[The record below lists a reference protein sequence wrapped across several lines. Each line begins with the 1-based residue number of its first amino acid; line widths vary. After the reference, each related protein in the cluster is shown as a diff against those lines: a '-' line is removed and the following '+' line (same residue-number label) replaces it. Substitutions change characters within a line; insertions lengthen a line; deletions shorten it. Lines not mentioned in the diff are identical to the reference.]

1 MITRFVLIE
10 GARHIEGMK
19 LAVALITVYLVW
31 GSTYLAIAVANRSLP
46 PLLMLSVR
54 FLIAGALLYGWS
66 LWRGDVAA
74 ERPGAR
80 QWLSAAVVGGLL
92 LVVDTGGVA
101 WAEQRVASG
110 TTALLVASVPL
121 FIAAIDR
128 AVFGIRLGFGA
139 AAGIATGLVGV
150 GLLVGPSSKID
161 LLGAA
166 VILGA
171 SFAWAAGSVY
181 ARVAPL
187 PRKPVLSASMQ
198 MLAAGALLAVAGL
211 GMGEVSR
218 IHVAAISAASLAA
231 VGFLIVFGSLVAFTA
246 YAWLLKNAGTTLLST
261 YAYVNPAVAVFLGW
275 ALVGEHV
282 GSKEI
287 VAGIVILSSIFLL
300 VFGRD
305 VRVVAEPT
313 AESLAPYIRRERARV
328 VAFPRAVP
336 QLSDLRRISA

>member
-1 MITRFVLIE
+1 
-10 GARHIEGMK
+10 MK
-19 LAVALITVYLVW
+19 LAVALVTVYIVW

-74 ERPGAR
+74 ERPGKR
-80 QWLSAAVVGGLL
+80 QWLSAAVVGSLL
-92 LVVDTGGVA
+92 LLIDTGGVA

-121 FIAAIDR
+121 FIALLDR
-128 AVFGIRLGFGA
+128 VFFGIRLGFGA
-139 AAGIATGLVGV
+139 VAGIAAGLLGV
-150 GLLVGPSSKID
+150 GLLVGPSAHID
-161 LLGAA
+161 LLGAV
-166 VILGA
+166 VILVA

-187 PRKPVLSASMQ
+187 PRKPVLSAAMQ
-198 MLAAGALLAVAGL
+198 MLCAGFLLAVAGL
-211 GMGEVSR
+211 AMGEGSRVHPGAVS
-218 IHVAAISAASLAA
+218 SASLAA
-231 VGFLIVFGSLVAFTA
+231 VAFLIVFGSLVAFTA
-246 YAWLLKNAGTTLLST
+246 YAWLLNNAPTNLLST

-275 ALVGEHV
+275 ALIGEHV

-287 VAGIVILSSIFLL
+287 AAGIVILSSIALL

-305 VRVVAEPT
+305 ARTVAEPT
-313 AESLAPYIRRERARV
+313 AESLAPYIRRQDARV
-328 VAFPRAVP
+328 VEFPRAAP
-336 QLSDLRRISA
+336 RLADLRRISA

>member
-1 MITRFVLIE
+1 
-10 GARHIEGMK
+10 MK
-19 LAVALITVYLVW
+19 LALALITVYLVW

-46 PLLMLSVR
+46 PLLMLSAR

-74 ERPGAR
+74 ERPGRR
-80 QWLSAAVVGGLL
+80 QWLSAGVVGALL
-92 LVVDTGGVA
+92 LLVDTGGVA

-121 FIAAIDR
+121 FIALIDR

-139 AAGIATGLVGV
+139 VAGIGTGLLGV
-150 GLLVGPSSKID
+150 GLLVGPSAHID
-161 LLGAA
+161 MLGAA
-166 VILGA
+166 VILVA

-187 PRKPVLSASMQ
+187 PRKPVLSAAMQ
-198 MLAAGALLAVAGL
+198 MLSAGVLLGVAGL
-211 GMGEVSR
+211 AMGEGSR
-218 IHVAAISAASLAA
+218 VHLGAMSSASLAA
-231 VGFLIVFGSLVAFTA
+231 FAFLIVFGSLVAFTV
-246 YAWLLKNAGTTLLST
+246 YAWLLKNASTTLLST

-287 VAGIVILSSIFLL
+287 AAGIVILSSVALL
-300 VFGRD
+300 VFGRAARTD
-305 VRVVAEPT
+305 AEPT
-313 AESLAPYIRRERARV
+313 SESLAPYIRRQDARV
-328 VAFPRAVP
+328 VEFPRDVP
-336 QLSDLRRISA
+336 RLSDLRRIAA